1 MDEMFDR
8 LQAVVDRYDELNELI
23 SDPEVIADTR
33 RFMALS
39 KEEADLRDT
48 VEAYREFQKKSRI
61 KSMKTTKCYVKNL
74 MMKWQALLKMSSRNL
89 NPKKNSFGRPNSS
102 ALVT

>member
-48 VEAYREFQKKSRI
+48 VEAYREFQKNHGS
-61 KSMKTTKCYVKNL
+61 N
-74 MMKWQALLKMSSRNL
+74 Q
-89 NPKKNSFGRPNSS
+89 
-102 ALVT
+102 